1 MKKLKQIVCTAL
13 LFGCAVS
20 CKDTSPCIKDQCCMS
35 VGEWKLVKTLSR
47 NRAYM
52 LQGAIFIEG
61 VEQTKGG
68 SFPVCPDASDKLK
81 GIIDSYNTSNLPY
94 IYNYYVYGKL
104 LDCTD
109 CRTVSKNKSW
119 FLNIEKIEK
128 IN

>member
-1 MKKLKQIVCTAL
+1 
-13 LFGCAVS
+13 
-20 CKDTSPCIKDQCCMS
+20 MS
-35 VGEWKLVKTLSR
+35 VGEWKLVKPLSG

-68 SFPVCPDASDKLK
+68 SFPVCPDSYGKLN
-81 GIIDSYNTSNLPY
+81 GVIDSYKDTLNLPHKY
-94 IYNYYVYGKL
+94 QYYVYGKL
-104 LDCTD
+104 LDCVD
-109 CRTVSKNKSW
+109 CKTYTKQRSW